1 MDVLYSDGVKLGK
14 SLKCQSE
21 IFKLLDLIKLE
32 DSNIFL
38 KSLSELQTNLRVD
51 LTEDTLIALT
61 NKNKLEFLDNAYA
74 FMIGVN
80 NGHYSNDLK

>member
-14 SLKCQSE
+14 SLKGQSE

-32 DSNIFL
+32 DSNMFL

-74 FMIGVN
+74 FIIGVN
-80 NGHYSNDLK
+80 NGHCSNDLK